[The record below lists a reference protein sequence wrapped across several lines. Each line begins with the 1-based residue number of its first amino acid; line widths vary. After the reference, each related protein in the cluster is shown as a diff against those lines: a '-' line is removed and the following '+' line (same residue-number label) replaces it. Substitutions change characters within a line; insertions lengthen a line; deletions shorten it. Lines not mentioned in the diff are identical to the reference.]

1 MILICDKAFTLKKN
15 MTNKYIELHTHNT
28 HYVLPWH
35 AATVMHAIRS
45 QNIRADRLLFATRYE
60 KQQLSHDLFL
70 LAAKDSVTRNS
81 NKPSPLAL
89 MARALMH

>member
-1 MILICDKAFTLKKN
+1 MA
-15 MTNKYIELHTHNT
+15 NKYIELQTRNT

-35 AATVMHAIRS
+35 AATVMHTFFS
-45 QNIRADRLLFATRYE
+45 KNIRADHLQFSSRRE

-81 NKPSPLAL
+81 NKPSPLA
-89 MARALMH
+89 MIARALMH

>member
-1 MILICDKAFTLKKN
+1 MNDNVSTAE
-15 MTNKYIELHTHNT
+15 KYIELHTHKT

-35 AATVMHAIRS
+35 AATVMHTILSKKIHAHHLR
-45 QNIRADRLLFATRYE
+45 FASGSE

-81 NKPSPLAL
+81 NKPSPLTL
-89 MARALMH
+89 IARALMH

>member
-1 MILICDKAFTLKKN
+1 MA
-15 MTNKYIELHTHNT
+15 NKYIELHINNT

-35 AATVMHAIRS
+35 AATVMHAIKS
-45 QNIRADRLLFATRYE
+45 KNIHASLLKFASRHE

-81 NKPSPLAL
+81 NKPSPLT
-89 MARALMH
+89 MIARALMH

>member
-1 MILICDKAFTLKKN
+1 
-15 MTNKYIELHTHNT
+15 MTNRYIELQTRKT

-35 AATVMHAIRS
+35 AATVMHTIFS
-45 QNIRADRLLFATRYE
+45 KNIRADHLQFSSRRE

-70 LAAKDSVTRNS
+70 LAAKDSITRNL
-81 NKPSPLAL
+81 NKTSPLAV